1 LTEAT
6 SLFDS
11 HEKAIAIAVAIIAQ
25 LVFVLV
31 MQAPTPALVRADI
44 SDERAQPIAV
54 AITPVPLLKLGSKTP
69 SKLPSKWQRQKPVA
83 AKTNDAPLPSP
94 QATQTPEAI
103 PTRPAPTTSVA
114 PAAEPDAGK
123 TTPDVTAPVDAGPVA
138 AASGSGSPEG
148 AKNGTETDPLKARA
162 IGMYRAQLA
171 GWFLSR
177 FNIRGKI
184 PFEKLKTLHATAVV
198 QVTPDRKVGGF
209 TIVGPSGDP
218 LFDGEVSITL
228 RGTQSSGAV
237 LPPPP
242 PLYPDIL
249 GQTLPVSFQCTIR
262 SQCE

>member
-1 LTEAT
+1 LTEGA
-6 SLFDS
+6 LFDS
-11 HEKAIAIAVAIIAQ
+11 HEKAIAIAVALIAQ
-25 LVFVLV
+25 LAFVAV
-31 MQAPTPALVRADI
+31 MQAPSPSFVKADI

-94 QATQTPEAI
+94 QASQTPDEI
-103 PTRPAPTTSVA
+103 PPRPTVDASVA
-114 PAAEPDAGK
+114 PLAEPDAGK
-123 TTPDVTAPVDAGPVA
+123 APPDVTAPEDAGPVA

-148 AKNGTETDPLKARA
+148 SKNGTETDPLKARA
-162 IGMYRAQLA
+162 VSMYRAQLA
-171 GWFLSR
+171 SWFLAR

-198 QVTPDRKVGGF
+198 QVTSDRKVGGF
-209 TIVGPSGDP
+209 TLTGPSGDP
-218 LFDGEVSITL
+218 MFDGEVSITL
-228 RGTQSSGAV
+228 RGIESSGAV

-242 PLYPDIL
+242 PLYPDVL
-249 GQTLPVSFQCTIR
+249 GQTLPVSFQCTIQ